1 MIAPSELRGSRG
13 VAGHG
18 DASHGVTQ
26 TTLDEIADAAG
37 MTRGA
42 IYGHFRNKEAV
53 FNAIFQRFAL
63 PLDPFGVPDLDAYQ
77 FALFIH
83 TNLTGAFRNDLLRR
97 RHNTRLNLSRIVG
110 LTFQCLSWAL
120 TCAPGGPPTGS
131 RSNQD

>member
-18 DASHGVTQ
+18 EASHGVTQ

-53 FNAIFQRFAL
+53 FNAIFERFAL
-63 PLDPFGVPDLDAYQ
+63 PLEPFGVPDLDACQ
-77 FALFIH
+77 AALFVHATI
-83 TNLTGAFRNDLLRR
+83 TKAFRNDLLRR
-97 RHNTRLNLSRIVG
+97 RHNTRLNLGRIVG
-110 LTFQCLSWAL
+110 LAFQCLSWH
-120 TCAPGGPPTGS
+120 
-131 RSNQD
+131 